1 MVKYNILNTLKEKCQ
16 VNFSTIFLELSFPE
30 IKNAEHV
37 GRRKKVLRNVYA
49 NCLEIQWLD
58 SELSLPR
65 AQVSSL
71 VGEVRSHKPCG
82 TAPYH
87 HLPPQKKSDNL

>member
-65 AQVSSL
+65 AQVRSL
-71 VGEVRSHKPCG
+71 VEELGSHKLQW
-82 TAPYH
+82 H
-87 HLPPQKKSDNL
+87 SHEKKNTKLMM